1 MSTKKA
7 EDETDDQTR
16 QLFPS
21 VPEDKR
27 LGILR
32 TFHHKMYE
40 DDTSGNDGPGLCS
53 VFYDF
58 YFNKNKHYCFVVF
71 VAFALVLVGVLTMLY
86 GFALPTVYRSLEG
99 NQAKNSTVLT
109 LDLQEAEKEK
119 DIFLI
124 ASIGMI
130 SFGLIAAAFGLF
142 MPLYQDAGQSE
153 YEDSIVKTPILV
165 DYELAP
171 YKDSLKAGNNFG
183 FVGDESSDWTPSP
196 CDSPLDN
203 VSFQSFFV
211 QKHVNTP
218 NE

>member
-1 MSTKKA
+1 MSTKKT
-7 EDETDDQTR
+7 EDEIDNHDTR

-40 DDTSGNDGPGLCS
+40 DDTTGDNGPGLCS
-53 VFYDF
+53 TFYDF
-58 YFNKNKHYCFVVF
+58 YFNKNKCYCFVVF

-86 GFALPTVYRSLEG
+86 GFALPTVYRSWEG
-99 NQAKNSTVLT
+99 DRAKNSTVLT
-109 LDLQEAEKEK
+109 LDLQEAERDK

-124 ASIGMI
+124 TSIGLI

-142 MPLYQDAGQSE
+142 MLLYQDAGKSE
-153 YEDSIVKTPILV
+153 YDDSIVKTPILV

-203 VSFQSFFV
+203 VSFQTFFV
-211 QKHVNTP
+211 QKQVNT